1 MSNESYLIVSYFAA
15 AGAGVGLA
23 ILSVLVLAEPVKKAL
38 AAGTALARLV
48 RRALPPWLVLVVL
61 MGFLSVTYFDC
72 DHDTYQK
79 IVADRHHLVNKTF
92 EQGSEMTKYLAVALL
107 VYGLVLGIG
116 LWARARQ
123 DGTSTPAK

>member
-15 AGAGVGLA
+15 AGAGV
-23 ILSVLVLAEPVKKAL
+23 VLAL
-38 AAGTALARLV
+38 GTALVLGGPVRRALKAAAPLGRLL

-72 DHDTYQK
+72 QHDTYQK
-79 IVADRHHLVNKTF
+79 IVADRAHLVNKTF
-92 EQGSEMTKYLAVALL
+92 EQGGGMTKYLAVALP

-116 LWARARQ
+116 LWAQARR
-123 DGTSTPAK
+123 TNVPSK